1 MYLVVMYFPVA
12 VSKFGLTFGANQIQ
26 TQSYTVYEPT
36 INQYNNASYID
47 PNGIYK
53 IQPDIGDPIYML
65 GTTAI
70 DQVTDES
77 GNIIYNRNLF
87 LKTAGL
93 TALTANNWVTIVDS
107 STIYNS
113 YIKELGNISGL
124 VISCIADIPAQA
136 IIGQQINL
144 QMKGQTAGAGN
155 QGSNSWNTILG
166 SPTYTITASDLAMPI
181 EISGAVS
188 VDTDSG
194 HAAYQDWNDALS
206 QTAAIYIRSDS
217 SATGIPV
224 SEFKLSVGSNSGNW
238 CVAPEDIV
246 AVQSTTSEGVLA

>member
-1 MYLVVMYFPVA
+1 MMVMYLPVA
-12 VSKFGLTFGANQIQ
+12 VSKFGLTVGTNQIQ

-70 DQVTDES
+70 DQVTDEN
-77 GNIIYNRNLF
+77 GNVIYNRNLF

-155 QGSNSWNTILG
+155 QGSDSWNTIIG

-188 VDTDSG
+188 IYTAG
-194 HAAYQDWNDALS
+194 QDWNDALS

>member
-1 MYLVVMYFPVA
+1 MMVMYLPVA
-12 VSKFGLTFGANQIQ
+12 VSKFGLTIGTNQIQ

-36 INQYNNASYID
+36 INQYNNTSYID

-93 TALTANNWVTIVDS
+93 TALTVNDWATIVDS
-107 STIYNS
+107 STIYNP

-155 QGSNSWNTILG
+155 QGSDSWNTVIG
-166 SPTYTITASDLAMPI
+166 SITHVIAASDLAMQSK
-181 EISGAVS
+181 ISGAIS
-188 VDTDSG
+188 IYTAG
-194 HAAYQDWNDALS
+194 QDWNDALS
-206 QTAAIYIRSDS
+206 QTAAIYIRSYS
-217 SATGIPV
+217 STTGIPV

-238 CVAPEDIV
+238 CVAPEDIIT
-246 AVQSTTSEGVLA
+246 VQSTTSEGVLA

>member
-1 MYLVVMYFPVA
+1 MYLPVA
-12 VSKFGLTFGANQIQ
+12 VSKFGLTIGTNQIQ

-36 INQYNNASYID
+36 INQYNNTSYID

-93 TALTANNWVTIVDS
+93 TALTVNDWATIVDS
-107 STIYNS
+107 STIYNP

-155 QGSNSWNTILG
+155 QGSDSWNTVIG
-166 SPTYTITASDLAMPI
+166 SITHVIAASDLAMQSK
-181 EISGAVS
+181 ISGAIS
-188 VDTDSG
+188 IYTAG
-194 HAAYQDWNDALS
+194 QDWNDALS
-206 QTAAIYIRSDS
+206 QTAAIYIRSYS
-217 SATGIPV
+217 STTGIPV

-238 CVAPEDIV
+238 CVAPEDIIT
-246 AVQSTTSEGVLA
+246 VQSTTSEGVLA

>member
-1 MYLVVMYFPVA
+1 
-12 VSKFGLTFGANQIQ
+12 
-26 TQSYTVYEPT
+26 
-36 INQYNNASYID
+36 YNNASYID

-93 TALTANNWVTIVDS
+93 TALTANDWETIVDS
-107 STIYNS
+107 STINNP

-124 VISCIADIPAQA
+124 VISYIADIPAQA
-136 IIGQQINL
+136 IIGQQISL
-144 QMKGQTAGAGN
+144 QMKGQTVGATD
-155 QGSNSWNTILG
+155 QGSNSWNTIIFG

-181 EISGAVS
+181 KISGAVF

-206 QTAAIYIRSDS
+206 KT
-217 SATGIPV
+217 
-224 SEFKLSVGSNSGNW
+224 
-238 CVAPEDIV
+238 
-246 AVQSTTSEGVLA
+246 